1 MQFKIITSLIFIIL
15 IIIKFFIPTIQID
28 LITIIL
34 VVLSIV
40 PWFFQYIKSLEITG
54 IGKIDLITPEMK
66 EQISKKAIS
75 IGISTK
81 EREINRD
88 KYTFYKLKNEDKT
101 LALAGLRIEIEHTLN
116 QLLQK
121 SSPYETNE
129 LRRFGIRQLANIL
142 LKNKIISLDEYDL
155 INSITH
161 TLNRAVHN
169 ELSREDVKN
178 VDYILD
184 VGTNLLETLSLK

>member
-1 MQFKIITSLIFIIL
+1 M
-15 IIIKFFIPTIQID
+15 
-28 LITIIL
+28 
-34 VVLSIV
+34 
-40 PWFFQYIKSLEITG
+40 
-54 IGKIDLITPEMK
+54 
-66 EQISKKAIS
+66 
-75 IGISTK
+75 
-81 EREINRD
+81 
-88 KYTFYKLKNEDKT
+88 KLKNEDKT
-101 LALAGLRIEIEHTLN
+101 LALAGLRIEIEHALN

-121 SSPYETNE
+121 SSPNETNE
-129 LRRFGIRQLANIL
+129 LRRLGIRQLANIL

>member
-1 MQFKIITSLIFIIL
+1 MKFKIITSLIFIIL

-101 LALAGLRIEIEHTLN
+101 LALAGLRIEIEHALN

-121 SSPYETNE
+121 SSPNETNE
-129 LRRFGIRQLANIL
+129 LRRLGIRQLANIL